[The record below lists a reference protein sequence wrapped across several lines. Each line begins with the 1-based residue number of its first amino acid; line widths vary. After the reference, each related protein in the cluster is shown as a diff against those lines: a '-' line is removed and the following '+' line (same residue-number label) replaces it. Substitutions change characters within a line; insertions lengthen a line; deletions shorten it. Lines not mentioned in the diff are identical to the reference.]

1 MKLSLYLDEDTRS
14 FGLYTALQSKGVDVV
29 TVLEAGLMGRS
40 DEEQLDWATAQGRAV
55 CSFNRGDFF
64 RLHTEYLAQ
73 GRTHA
78 GIILAQQQQYSI
90 GEQTRRLLN
99 LIAAKSAEQ
108 MRDQVE
114 FLSSWG

>member
-1 MKLSLYLDEDTRS
+1 MRLSLYLDEDSWDQDLAR
-14 FGLYTALQSKGVDVV
+14 ALRARGVDVV
-29 TVLEAGLMGRS
+29 TTLNVGMEGRS
-40 DEEQLDWATAQGRAV
+40 DAEQLEWATAQARAV

-64 RLHTEYLAQ
+64 RLHTEYLTQ

-90 GEQTRRLLN
+90 GEQTRRLLK
-99 LIAAKSAEQ
+99 LIAAKSAEEMSEQ
-108 MRDQVE
+108 IE